1 MANPHHTAHH
11 DAAHHAADHAAHH
24 EHGSMDVAAHERTFD
39 GFVRLM
45 TWAAVATILVL
56 IFLALTN
63 A

>member
-11 DAAHHAADHAAHH
+11 DAAHH
-24 EHGSMDVAAHERTFD
+24 EHGSMDVAVHERTFD
-39 GFVRLM
+39 GFVRFM
-45 TWAAVATILVL
+45 TWAAVASIAVL